1 MSNVP
6 GGPTPMTPGGPAP
19 PAGTGELA
27 DFVTRAIAIIIDAVV
42 LGVVM
47 AVLGIVPI
55 LGRIVGLA
63 LPWVYY
69 IYCWSY
75 DNPIGLKG
83 QTLGKKVM
91 NIKVVMDN
99 GADLTVQEAVVR
111 CVGYLVTGITLGL
124 GCLLALR
131 PDRKALHDMIASTK
145 VIKV

>member
-6 GGPTPMTPGGPAP
+6 GGPTPITPGVPTA

-27 DFVTRAIAIIIDAVV
+27 DFITRAIASIIDWVIV
-42 LGVVM
+42 GVV
-47 AVLGIVPI
+47 VSI
-55 LGRIVGLA
+55 LGKIFLIGSLFGLVIG
-63 LPWVYY
+63 LGYFF
-69 IYCWSY
+69 YCWAY

-99 GADLTVQEAVVR
+99 GMDLTPQQAGVR
-111 CVGYLVTGITLGL
+111 CLGYLVTLVTLGL

-131 PDRKALHDMIASTK
+131 PDRKALHDMIAGTK

>member
-1 MSNVP
+1 MSSF
-6 GGPTPMTPGGPAP
+6 PGGPAP
-19 PAGTGELA
+19 VPGASPAPGAGTAGTAELA

-47 AVLGIVPI
+47 AVLGIVPV
-55 LGRIVGLA
+55 LGRLVGLI

-99 GADLTVQEAVVR
+99 GSDLTTQQAVVR
-111 CVGYLVTGITLGL
+111 CVGYLVTGLTLSSAACSPCGPT
-124 GCLLALR
+124 GKR
-131 PDRKALHDMIASTK
+131 SMT
-145 VIKV
+145 

>member
-1 MSNVP
+1 MSSV
-6 GGPTPMTPGGPAP
+6 PGGPAP
-19 PAGTGELA
+19 VPGGGPVPGAGSPELA

-47 AVLGIVPI
+47 AVLGIVPV

-99 GADLTVQEAVVR
+99 GSDLTTQQAVVR